1 MTNSWFCK
9 LCFFS
14 RINFSEWLKS
24 ISYLKECLG
33 NFMPA
38 CSCKLKII
46 FFLSELVFVNA
57 AESNILLA
65 KTFTN
70 LTKKKRKT
78 PNLGSFFRQKFHT
91 SQLFLY
97 RSKVNSNK
105 HTLSFQ
111 RLYQAMIKLIWE
123 GIAKTSWD
131 YCAKW
136 YQEDERNWLWHDM
149 IYLYETLCTIWYHL
163 YNFKNVKNTHGGVL
177 LY

>member
-1 MTNSWFCK
+1 
-9 LCFFS
+9 
-14 RINFSEWLKS
+14 
-24 ISYLKECLG
+24 
-33 NFMPA
+33 MPA

-57 AESNILLA
+57 AESNILRA

-105 HTLSFQ
+105 HTLSLQ
-111 RLYQAMIKLIWE
+111 RLYQAMIKLI
-123 GIAKTSWD
+123 
-131 YCAKW
+131 
-136 YQEDERNWLWHDM
+136 
-149 IYLYETLCTIWYHL
+149 
-163 YNFKNVKNTHGGVL
+163 
-177 LY
+177 